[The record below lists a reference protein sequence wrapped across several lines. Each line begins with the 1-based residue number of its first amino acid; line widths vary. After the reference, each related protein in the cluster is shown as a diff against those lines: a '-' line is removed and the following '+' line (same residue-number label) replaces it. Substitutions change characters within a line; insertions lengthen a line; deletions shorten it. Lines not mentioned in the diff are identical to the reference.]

1 MFNENRLFLLQY
13 NDCLR
18 RHCIV
23 DALILAKDHLRKMQI
38 HADQAPLGI
47 DLLNAVKIA
56 DAASLLYQESEEKL
70 SNLSMMF
77 ERMLENQMLNDFTA
91 QEQKVRFI
99 SDDHLI
105 QILNGWLENISR
117 IKKDAQHI
125 P

>member
-1 MFNENRLFLLQY
+1 
-13 NDCLR
+13 
-18 RHCIV
+18 
-23 DALILAKDHLRKMQI
+23 MQI